1 MRESFRLSGTGR
13 LPLQDTIMLFAV
25 TSFVLGILGIFT
37 MPLLLGLLATI
48 FGAVALGM
56 IKKEGVSYGK
66 GLALAG
72 LILGIVLM
80 VVGLILLP
88 FAIIGIFI

>member
-1 MRESFRLSGTGR
+1 
-13 LPLQDTIMLFAV
+13 MLFAV
-25 TSFVLGILGIFT
+25 TSFVLGIIGIFT

-48 FGAVALGM
+48 FGAIALSM
-56 IKKEGVSYGK
+56 IRREGAYHGR

-80 VVGLILLP
+80 VAGLILLP
-88 FAIIGIFI
+88 FAILGLFI